1 MQGFDDL
8 RVILQEI
15 FSALPAPGW
24 LKDEIDPRNMAA
36 VGAAKR
42 AMHLL
47 GKPEDFDVHVQY
59 IAHDHDEL

>member
-24 LKDEIDPRNMAA
+24 LKDEIDPRTMAA
-36 VGAAKR
+36 VGAANR